1 MHRCKNAVQ
10 GWRGGEI
17 FDENRLCTWNVRLN
31 GTEGACIVQIDIR
44 ETEPGIGWGWRKIV
58 INNVRVVYIRQTLAV
73 IYFQQPVPRPVRSG
87 ILI

>member
-31 GTEGACIVQIDIR
+31 GTEGACIVQIDFR
-44 ETEPGIGWGWRKIV
+44 ETEPSAFDGAGV
-58 INNVRVVYIRQTLAV
+58 
-73 IYFQQPVPRPVRSG
+73 
-87 ILI
+87 